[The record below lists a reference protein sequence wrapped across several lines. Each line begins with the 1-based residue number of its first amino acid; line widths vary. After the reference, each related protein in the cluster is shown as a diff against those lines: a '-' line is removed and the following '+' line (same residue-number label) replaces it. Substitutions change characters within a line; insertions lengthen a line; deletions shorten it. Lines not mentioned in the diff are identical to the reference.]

1 MLKELE
7 MSGSTLKPEISRPDA
22 WIAPVSSLQD
32 AQLSGP
38 FSLHNFAGYDTDGA
52 PQSDTKT
59 PTERIMG
66 WNYL

>member
-1 MLKELE
+1 

-38 FSLHNFAGYDTDGA
+38 FSLHNFAGYDTDG
-52 PQSDTKT
+52 PPSQTL
-59 PTERIMG
+59 RHQLRG
-66 WNYL
+66 